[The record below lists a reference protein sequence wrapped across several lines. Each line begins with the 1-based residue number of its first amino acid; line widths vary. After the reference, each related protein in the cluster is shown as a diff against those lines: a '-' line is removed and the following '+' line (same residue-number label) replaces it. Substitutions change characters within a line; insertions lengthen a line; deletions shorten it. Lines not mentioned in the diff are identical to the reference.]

1 MHWECFELEVNGPER
16 SSCTLA
22 TNIIFMTSSLLPQL
36 SEIKRLC
43 YPLCTTL
50 LSTKAAHALNCE
62 SIDLK
67 PRFFRPCLH
76 LSCLFHFFI
85 CLHLLSRPLSL
96 PVCVRGNLDITPW
109 PLTWPAMHSMCCE
122 QDKLSRPALL
132 RIVGE
137 APVHCNKSDLQPGSV
152 RAAFILLKLCSV
164 IKGYCTFPAFS
175 CQ

>member
-1 MHWECFELEVNGPER
+1 MLWARSEWTWTELLHSGNQHN
-16 SSCTLA
+16 LHDFFLIA
-22 TNIIFMTSSLLPQL
+22 TTQWD
-36 SEIKRLC
+36 KKA
-43 YPLCTTL
+43 L
-50 LSTKAAHALNCE
+50 LSFMYNAAFNKGRTRSQLWVY
-62 SIDLK
+62 
-67 PRFFRPCLH
+67 RFKIAFFSPMSTSFLP
-76 LSCLFHFFI
+76 FHFFI